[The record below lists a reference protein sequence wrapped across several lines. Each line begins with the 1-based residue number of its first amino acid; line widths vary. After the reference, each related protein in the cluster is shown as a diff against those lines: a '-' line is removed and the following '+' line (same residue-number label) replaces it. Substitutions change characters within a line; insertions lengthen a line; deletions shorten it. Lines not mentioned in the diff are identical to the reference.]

1 MRYACLVCF
10 EGSIFDTL
18 PPAQKEELDRDSLD
32 YDQEL
37 ARRGHLVLADA
48 LQSPETA
55 ITVRVR
61 NGKLSTTDGPFA
73 ETKEQVGGVVIVEA
87 RDLNEA
93 VQLAAG
99 IPLARL
105 GSIEVRP
112 ILEIA
117 YPAEEGAPAS
127 AGSPA

>member
-1 MRYACLVCF
+1 MRYVCLVCF
-10 EGSIFDTL
+10 EGSILDGLT
-18 PPAQKEELDRDSLD
+18 PAQKEALDRDSLD
-32 YDQEL
+32 YDREL
-37 ARRGHLVLADA
+37 AGRGHLVLADA
-48 LQSPETA
+48 LQGPDTA

-61 NGKLSTTDGPFA
+61 DGRLSTTDGPFA
-73 ETKEQVGGVVIVEA
+73 ETKEQVGGVVIIEA

-93 VQLAAG
+93 VQVAAG
-99 IPLARL
+99 IPIARF

-117 YPAEEGAPAS
+117 YPAEKDAPAA